1 MRSVIFRSPFAA
13 TGNAA
18 DQNNKI
24 VCCDGLDNDE
34 LCTVRSMT
42 YDQLV
47 AFTTVAAEGTF
58 TGASQALHKS
68 QPAVSKLIRNLED
81 ELGVVLF
88 DRTRY
93 RATLTDAG
101 RVFHERAAAVV
112 ESTHALRGF
121 GLTLGGKVEP
131 IVRLAVDAVT
141 PLDPIA
147 KVLREVETRFPSV
160 RFELRTERLAG
171 VAEALRERRA
181 DVVVATMLGID
192 ANEVE
197 AVPFRR
203 VFIVTVARADH
214 AVAKSRPPIPAAL
227 LRAHPQIV
235 LRDSAQ
241 GAAASLNVL
250 EGGLRWTVTDVSA
263 KKDMI
268 LAGMGWGGLP
278 EHVVAD
284 ELADGT
290 LRALVV
296 PEFAE
301 AMDLFAMRRRDGA
314 HGVVATALWEALGR
328 AGQMPAPMRARRRRR
343 ERARR

>member
-1 MRSVIFRSPFAA
+1 MS
-13 TGNAA
+13 
-18 DQNNKI
+18 
-24 VCCDGLDNDE
+24 
-34 LCTVRSMT
+34 

-58 TGASQALHKS
+58 TSASEALHKS
-68 QPAVSKLIRNLED
+68 QPAVSKLIRNLEG

-88 DRTRY
+88 DRTKY

-101 RVFHERAAAVV
+101 RVFYERATGVI

-121 GLTLGGKVEP
+121 GLALGGRVEP

-141 PLDPIA
+141 PLEPIA
-147 KVLREVETRFPSV
+147 RILRDVETRFPAV
-160 RFELRTERLAG
+160 RFELHTERLTGA
-171 VAEALRERRA
+171 AEALRERRA
-181 DVVVATMLGID
+181 DLVVATMLGMDTTKI
-192 ANEVE
+192 E
-197 AVPFRR
+197 AAPFRR
-203 VFIVTVARADH
+203 VPIIAVVRADH
-214 AVAKSRPPIPAAL
+214 PIARRRPPIPPSL

-235 LRDSAQ
+235 LRDSAR
-241 GAAASLNVL
+241 GAAPSLNVL
-250 EGGLRWTVTDVSA
+250 EGGLRWTVTDVTA

-284 ELADGT
+284 ELASRT

-296 PEFAE
+296 HGFAE
-301 AMDLFAMRRRDGA
+301 SMDLYAIRRRDGA

-328 AGQMPAPMRARRRRR
+328 AGARPTARRARRAGSKRSRRGIDGIS
-343 ERARR
+343 ARS